1 MKHIIILLL
10 LIVITPAL
18 IAQTIPNP
26 TSVDVGSLSDAQIQK
41 IIDEMQSRGLSME
54 QAIALAKAQ
63 GASQAQ
69 IDQLTVRISQLGAGG
84 TGTTG
89 GTAAGQETKYA
100 TKDQITPKKEVEVS
114 EKTKKIFGYQIFN
127 SKNLTFEPD
136 VNIPISKNYTLGIG
150 DQLSINVWGAS
161 QQRYQLTIDKSGTI
175 NIPDVGPVNLRGVS
189 FEAGKSLIKGRLM
202 EIYNGM
208 TGEFPNTWAEV
219 TLVGGRSIKIVVI
232 GEINTPGSY
241 TLPANAAAFNALYL
255 SGGPNENGSFREI
268 KLIRDGD
275 TIKTIDVYDFLL
287 NGNPSSNVQLREQD
301 ILFVPNY
308 KTRVEIAGHVKHP
321 GYFEIKE
328 KEKLS
333 HLLRFA
339 GGFTD
344 LAYSRAITVIRKND
358 REREVKSITASDF
371 DRFSL
376 QNGDSVRVDSILNRF
391 SNRVA
396 INGAVFHPG
405 NYELTPGMKLSNLI
419 KSADGLREDAF
430 MNRGLISRRNS
441 DNTLTT
447 ISFDVKEVADGL
459 NDPMLQ
465 KEDHVMIRSLFDMRE
480 AQTVR
485 IFGEVAKPDTIR
497 YHDNMTLGDLIFSA
511 GGLKEIADLSVVEVS
526 RRLSY
531 EEAAKV
537 SNKINQLFKFS
548 LDRDL
553 KLSAADAAFH
563 LKPFDEVY
571 VRRSPGSNNQGT
583 FTITGEVYY
592 TGTYVITSK
601 TERISDAIQRAGGL
615 IPGAFLKGAT
625 LQRTIQLSE
634 AEIQKKKLLMRTDST
649 IKADDFLKTKIAV
662 GIELEKILTTPG
674 SSIDLLLQ
682 PGDEIFVPRE
692 LQTIKVSGNVR
703 NPLALTYEKRLSLK
717 KYINMAGGY
726 DERSKKKDLYVL
738 YANGTTAATHG
749 FIFKWRPKIAPGS
762 EIIVPR
768 KSEPKGDTAM
778 KWVSIA
784 SALSSLALTVV
795 TIVTLT
801 K

>member
-1 MKHIIILLL
+1 MKHIIFILLL
-10 LIVITPAL
+10 IFITPTL

-26 TSVDVGSLSDAQIQK
+26 STVDVGSLSDAQIQK
-41 IIDEMQSRGLSME
+41 IINEMQTRGLSTE

-63 GASQAQ
+63 GASQTQ
-69 IDQLTVRISQLGAGG
+69 IDQLTARIQQMGMGG
-84 TGTTG
+84 TNAVGQ
-89 GTAAGQETKYA
+89 TAIGQETKTA
-100 TKDQITPKKEVEVS
+100 RKDQITVKQEVAVS
-114 EKTKKIFGYQIFN
+114 EKAKKIFGYNIFN

-136 VNIPISKNYTLGIG
+136 INIPISKNYTLGIG
-150 DQLSINVWGAS
+150 DQLAINVWGAS

-175 NIPDVGPVNLRGVS
+175 NIPDVGPVHLRGVS

-208 TGEFPNTWAEV
+208 AGEFPNTWAEV
-219 TLVGGRSIKIVVI
+219 TLVGGRSIKIIVI

-287 NGNPSSNVQLREQD
+287 NGDPSANVQLREQD

-308 KTRVEIAGHVKHP
+308 KTRVEIAGQVKHP

-333 HLLRFA
+333 NLLRFA
-339 GGFTD
+339 GGFSD
-344 LAYSRAITVIRKND
+344 LAYSRAITIIRKND
-358 REREVKSITASDF
+358 REREVKHVAAPDF

-405 NYELTPGMKLSNLI
+405 NYELTPGMKLSDLI
-419 KSADGLREDAF
+419 KKADGLREDAF
-430 MNRGLISRRNS
+430 MNRAQISRRKA
-441 DNTLTT
+441 DNTLEN
-447 ISFDVKEVADGL
+447 ISFNPKEVLEGAFNL
-459 NDPMLQ
+459 PLQ
-465 KEDHVMIRSLFDMRE
+465 KEDEITIRSIFDLRE
-480 AQTVR
+480 GQTVS
-485 IFGEVAKPDTIR
+485 ITGEVLNPSTIE
-497 YHDNMTLGDLIFSA
+497 YSENLTLGDLIFKA
-511 GGLKEIADLSVVEVS
+511 GGFREAADLTGVEVV

-531 EEAAKV
+531 EESAKV
-537 SNKINQLFKFS
+537 GNKLNELYKFT
-548 LDRDL
+548 LTREL
-553 KLSAADAAFH
+553 KLSPADALFH

-571 VRRSPGSNNQGT
+571 VRRSPGSAIQGT
-583 FTITGEVYY
+583 FTIAGEVTY
-592 TGTYVITSK
+592 TGTYAIADK
-601 TERISDAIQRAGGL
+601 NERISDAIQRAGGL
-615 IPGAFLKGAT
+615 IPGAFVKGAT
-625 LQRTIQLSE
+625 LRRTIKLSE
-634 AEIQKKKLLMRTDST
+634 AEMEKKRLLMKKDSAMKVEIIPESKYT
-649 IKADDFLKTKIAV
+649 V
-662 GIELEKILTTPG
+662 GIDLDKILATPG
-674 SSIDLLLQ
+674 GTTDLLLMA
-682 PGDEIFVPRE
+682 GDEIFIPRE

-717 KYINMAGGY
+717 KYIDMAGGY
-726 DERSKKKDLYVL
+726 DERSRKKNVYVL
-738 YANGTTAATHG
+738 YPNGTTAATHG
-749 FIFKWRPKIAPGS
+749 FIFKWKPEVTPGS
-762 EIIVPR
+762 EIIVP
-768 KSEPKGDTAM
+768 KKPEPEGDAAM